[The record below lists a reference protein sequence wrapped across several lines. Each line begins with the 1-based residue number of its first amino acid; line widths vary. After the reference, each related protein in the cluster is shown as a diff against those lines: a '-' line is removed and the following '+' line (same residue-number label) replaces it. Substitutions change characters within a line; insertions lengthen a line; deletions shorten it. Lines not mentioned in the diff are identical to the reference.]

1 MNTIFSFIVVLG
13 ILIFVHEFGHFI
25 VAKLFNVKVLK
36 FSLGFGPR
44 LFGRRIGE
52 TDYQVS
58 ALPLGGYVNMLG
70 ENPADKDDPADPA
83 DAERSFAG
91 KPLSQRFLIV
101 AAGPFFNLAFA
112 VLLFFMI
119 YALVGMPQPIPGTK
133 IGEVAP
139 ASPAAEA
146 GLQAGDSILAVNGVA
161 TEDWED
167 VSRLIRDSE
176 GSPVALDIRRN
187 GEVLQ
192 VTSTPEKQEV
202 KNIFGEVVGQR
213 YMLGVTRSSEVEYRS
228 VSLFE
233 ALGAGFAQTWGLIW
247 LTLVAI
253 VKMIQQII
261 PATELGG
268 PILIAQLAGQQMEVG
283 WINFVYFIALISIN
297 LGILNLLPIPVLDGG
312 HLVFFTVEAITG
324 RPVSMRV
331 REVAQQ
337 VGILLLLAL
346 MFFVFYNDI
355 MRLFNG

>member
-1 MNTIFSFIVVLG
+1 MNTILSFIVVLG

-70 ENPADKDDPADPA
+70 ENPGETTDHDDT
-83 DAERSFAG
+83 ERSFSG
-91 KPLSQRFLIV
+91 KPLWQRFLIV
-101 AAGPFFNLAFA
+101 AAGPFFNLGFA
-112 VLLFFMI
+112 VLLFFLI
-119 YALVGMPQPIPGTK
+119 YALVGLPQPVPGTK

-139 ASPAAEA
+139 DSPAAEA
-146 GLQAGDSILAVNGVA
+146 GLLAGDRILTVNGMA

-176 GSPVALDIRRN
+176 GRPVTLDIHRN
-187 GEVLQ
+187 GDVLQ
-192 VTSTPEKQEV
+192 VTSTPEQQEV

-228 VSLFE
+228 ISLFE
-233 ALGAGFAQTWGLIW
+233 ALGAGFSQTWGLIW

-312 HLVFFTVEAITG
+312 HLVFFTVEAITR
-324 RPVSMRV
+324 RPVSMKV

-355 MRLFNG
+355 MRLLNG